1 VISQERDSQV
11 ADIEEIESELGTQDH
26 AVRSNPTTDFVRRLL
41 RNRGAVIGLI
51 IVAFMTTIA
60 LVAPLIAPH
69 DPNKQFPLHRLETPS
84 KGFPLGTD
92 NLGRDILSRIIYG
105 ARPSIGSA
113 VMATII
119 IISIGITVGAW
130 SGYVGGILDDIAMR
144 VVDVLLAFPNLIL
157 ALAVVGILGP
167 GLRNMLIAMTFAVW
181 AGYARLVRG
190 IVLELRERQ
199 FVKAS
204 IALGG
209 RRSHIILQHI
219 LPNIISPVIVLASL
233 QMGYL
238 ILSIAGL
245 SFLGLGIQP
254 PTAEWG
260 AMLNAGRNFF
270 QLAPRLMIIPG
281 AAISVTVLGFNMLGD
296 GLRDVL
302 DPRHVN

>member
-1 VISQERDSQV
+1 MIDNSSPNQTPEIDISDFDFS
-11 ADIEEIESELGTQDH
+11 DQD
-26 AVRSNPTTDFVRRLL
+26 RSFQSNPTKDFLRRMVH
-41 RNRGAVIGLI
+41 NRGAMIGM
-51 IVAFMTTIA
+51 IVVGFMVLVA
-60 LVAPLIAPH
+60 LAAPLIAPH
-69 DPNKQFPLHRLETPS
+69 DPDEQFPVHRLEGPS
-84 KGFPLGTD
+84 KEFLLGTD
-92 NLGRDILSRIIYG
+92 NLGRDMLSRVIYG

-113 VMATII
+113 VLATII
-119 IISIGITVGAW
+119 IIVIGITVGVWA
-130 SGYVGGILDDIAMR
+130 GYVGGLLDDVAMR

-199 FVKAS
+199 FVNAS
-204 IALGG
+204 VALGG
-209 RRSHIILQHI
+209 TRSHIIRRHI
-219 LPNIISPVIVLASL
+219 LPNIISPVIILASL

-238 ILSIAGL
+238 ILSISSL

-254 PTAEWG
+254 PTSEWG
-260 AMLNAGRNFF
+260 SMLNAGRNFF
-270 QLAPRLMIIPG
+270 LFAPHLMIIPG
-281 AAISVTVLGFNMLGD
+281 IAISLTVLGFNMLGD

>member
-1 VISQERDSQV
+1 MIDEKKGPQHADLILSQL
-11 ADIEEIESELGTQDH
+11 ELTAQED
-26 AVRSNPTTDFVRRLL
+26 AYRSNPNIDFLKRLF
-41 RNRGAVIGLI
+41 RNRGAMIGLI
-51 IVAFMTTIA
+51 LVGFMVTVALA
-60 LVAPLIAPH
+60 APWIAPH
-69 DPNKQFPLHRLETPS
+69 DPNEQFPVRRLEGPS
-84 KGFPLGTD
+84 EDFLLGTD
-92 NLGRDILSRIIYG
+92 NLGRDMLSRIIYG

-113 VMATII
+113 VLATVI

-130 SGYVGGILDDIAMR
+130 SGYVGGIFDDVAMR

-157 ALAVVGILGP
+157 ALSVVGILGP

-190 IVLELRERQ
+190 IVLEIRERP

-204 IALGG
+204 VALGA
-209 RRSHIILQHI
+209 RRSEIILRHI
-219 LPNIISPVIVLASL
+219 FPNIISPVIVLASL

-260 AMLNAGRNFF
+260 SMLNAGRNFF
-270 QLAPRLMIIPG
+270 QLAPNLMIIPG
-281 AAISVTVLGFNMLGD
+281 IAISLTVLGFNLLGD

-302 DPRHVN
+302 DPRHVS

>member
-1 VISQERDSQV
+1 MSSGELTGGQELAMVD
-11 ADIEEIESELGTQDH
+11 SELPDH
-26 AVRSNPTTDFVRRLL
+26 DQAFQSHPTADFVRRLF
-41 RNRGAVIGLI
+41 RNRGAVVGL
-51 IVAFMTTIA
+51 V
-60 LVAPLIAPH
+60 LVALMVTLALGAPLLAPH
-69 DPNKQFPLHRLETPS
+69 DPNQQFPSRRLETPS
-84 KGFPLGTD
+84 WEFPLGTD
-92 NLGRDILSRIIYG
+92 NLGRDMLSRIIFG

-113 VMATII
+113 VMATLI
-119 IISIGITVGAW
+119 IISVGITVGAW
-130 SGYVGGILDDIAMR
+130 AGYVGGLLDDVAMR

-157 ALAVVGILGP
+157 ALAVVGVLGP

-204 IALGG
+204 VALGG
-209 RRSHIILQHI
+209 RRAHIIARHI

-254 PTAEWG
+254 PTSEWG

-270 QLAPRLMIIPG
+270 QLAPHLMIIPG
-281 AAISVTVLGFNMLGD
+281 AAISMTVLGFNMLGD

-302 DPRHVN
+302 DPRHVS